1 MKQRE
6 FRYDPVWAIV
16 SIFIGVILTLASSV
30 GAGKAIDVEFLA
42 SGAFM
47 GLSIY
52 LSNLLVFYALAPYIG
67 KCSDSVYPFVRI
79 GVAVLGG
86 LVGWE
91 IAYSV
96 LIFAET
102 GNVRFPGVTGRM
114 RWLLLVTVAITIL
127 VALFAQGY
135 NKLRERLSET
145 IEAEK
150 ELQLARSIQTRLLPP
165 ARVEGEGFVVTARN
179 VPAQYVA
186 GDFYDILRHDDG
198 SIGIVIA
205 DVSGKGIG
213 ASLIMASV
221 KAVLPYVANG
231 SVEKTLGALNDRL
244 VGQLERREFVA
255 LAYARF
261 EPSTGMLRL
270 GNAGMPDPYL
280 VSDKITPIAVG
291 GERLP
296 LGVRRDVRYESVE
309 IKLRPGDRVLL
320 LSDGIPEAPRP
331 NGEQLGYDALRDMLG
346 KVSGDAWIDN
356 LFERVRAQVS
366 GVDDDWTAVV
376 LERS

>member
-1 MKQRE
+1 MK
-6 FRYDPVWAIV
+6 FDPVWALSAIA
-16 SIFIGVILTLASSV
+16 IGVILTIAANV
-30 GAGKAIDVEFLA
+30 GAGRALDIEFIA

-52 LSNLLVFYALAPYIG
+52 IANYLLHCAVSPYFLRVKPSHLAA
-67 KCSDSVYPFVRI
+67 VRI
-79 GVAVLGG
+79 GVSILGG
-86 LVGWE
+86 IVGWE
-91 IAYSV
+91 IGYSI

-102 GNVRFPGVTGRM
+102 GAVRLPMVTGAM
-114 RWLLLVTVAITIL
+114 RWLLLITVAITVL
-127 VALFAQGY
+127 VALLAHGY
-135 NKLRERLSET
+135 HQLRERLSET

-150 ELQLARSIQTRLLPP
+150 ELEVARSIQTRLLPP

-179 VPAQYVA
+179 EPAQFVA

-205 DVSGKGIG
+205 DVSGKGVG

-244 VGQLERREFVA
+244 VDQLERREFVA

-261 EPSTGMLRL
+261 QPSTGTLRL

-309 IKLRPGDRVLL
+309 IKLRPGDRFLL

-331 NGEQLGYDALRDMLG
+331 NGEQLGYDGLRDTLG

-356 LFERVRAQVS
+356 LFERVRAQVTS
-366 GVDDDWTAVV
+366 VDDDWTAVV